1 MSFGDDLTEIPA
13 DRVSSGFVEIGE
25 FQTDEFE
32 FETDIAMG
40 VAPDGSVWAKICD
53 SVDEL
58 PLSPERKAWDILAE
72 AEEAFGAKSMA
83 EDRAACG
90 NWPAPKEIG
99 DYMMWIKDEAE
110 VQECQFAD
118 NPGETERGPYAAVL
132 RGIHHELCLL
142 GFSAIRPLWE
152 KK

>member
-1 MSFGDDLTEIPA
+1 MSFGDELTEIPA

-25 FQTDEFE
+25 FLTDEFE

-58 PLSPERKAWDILAE
+58 PLSPERKAWDILTE

-90 NWPAPKEIG
+90 NWPPPKTVN
-99 DYMMWIKDEAE
+99 DYMMWVKDEIK
-110 VQECQFAD
+110 VQHDQLKDHPEEAD
-118 NPGETERGPYAAVL
+118 RKPYLDAL
-132 RGIHHELCLL
+132 RGVYRELYLL
-142 GFSAIRPLWE
+142 GFYATRKRP
-152 KK
+152 